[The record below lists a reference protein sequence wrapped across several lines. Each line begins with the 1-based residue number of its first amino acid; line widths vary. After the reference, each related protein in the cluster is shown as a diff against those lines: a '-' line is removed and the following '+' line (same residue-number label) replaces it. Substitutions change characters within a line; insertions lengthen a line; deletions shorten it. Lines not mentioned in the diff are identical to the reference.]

1 MKHKK
6 SSLNLSLLL
15 LSLMVTGCHSFVA
28 STSGTSAHSLQE
40 QVAIDR
46 NALAAKSAIDKLSDI
61 KYTPIQGDN
70 VMAQINEN
78 SQVFSLTQRRVMLRP
93 ILSKVNRWVG
103 R

>member
-78 SQVFSLTQRRVMLRP
+78 SQVFSFNSEKSYVA
-93 ILSKVNRWVG
+93 
-103 R
+103 